1 MKKIISFLII
11 FVFLASQ
18 IYLLYA
24 NNSMKRE
31 VALKNQVLDEQVTK
45 YSAVQPLFELGL
57 QNIGRMIDGDISIE
71 DTTKSVF
78 RLRDVINGN
87 TLVCRISDRYC
98 TQCVEHAVSVL
109 TDNKSAF
116 EFTKVLFLSDCSSLR
131 VVKLQ
136 IQESGLDDC
145 NVFQCGSLDL
155 PIDNIMF
162 PYFMVVDS
170 TLMVKTVYAPSKS
183 THGTDFDYKNVKLMY
198 DNLVDIEL

>member
-1 MKKIISFLII
+1 M
-11 FVFLASQ
+11 FLASQ

-45 YSAVQPLFELGL
+45 YSAVQPQFELGL

-116 EFTKVLFLSDCSSLR
+116 EITKVL
-131 VVKLQ
+131 
-136 IQESGLDDC
+136 
-145 NVFQCGSLDL
+145 
-155 PIDNIMF
+155 F
-162 PYFMVVDS
+162 PYFMVMDS
-170 TLMVKTVYAPSKS
+170 SFTVQAVYVPSKS

-198 DNLVDIEL
+198 DSLVADE